1 MIIRCE
7 GNQFRAHRS
16 LGLFVLTTVLMWLAI
31 GCQGKTPMPATAVPT
46 PAIGEPK
53 VGAPTPLKPG
63 EEAGISVGV
72 SSAAGVA
79 LSYTWFA
86 DGGEIIRGQ
95 GSPAITYRAPH
106 IPGTYNIRVVINWD
120 GQSVEKITSIK
131 IEEPTPTP
139 TQVRPTDTPV
149 LPTGTPMPPI
159 DTPVPPTGTPMPP
172 LYSGAPVVNAI
183 RVVGQPPAIDGRL
196 DEEIWSQAQPL
207 TYAVHPSDNDSTT
220 VVVRLLWDD
229 KYLYA
234 GFDVSD
240 TQVEGS
246 SATPY
251 DGDSV
256 SIVFDN
262 GVQIQECRHSLLDD
276 GWATA
281 TTERYLKGT
290 TTFDNSNDQDE
301 GYSIEMRIP
310 WVRTPA
316 EGSTIAADFLS
327 VDHDYNPG
335 GLFNDHDTVFSKI
348 SWDGDGSIN
357 TAMKGILLLGQP

>member
-72 SSAAGVA
+72 SSVDGVA

-139 TQVRPTDTPV
+139 TQVLPTDTPVPPTDTPV
-149 LPTGTPMPPI
+149 LPTGTPML
-159 DTPVPPTGTPMPP
+159 P
-172 LYSGAPVVNAI
+172 LSSDAPVVNAI
-183 RVVGQPPAIDGRL
+183 RVVGQPPAMDGRL
-196 DEEIWSQAQPL
+196 DDEIWSQAQQL

-246 SATPY
+246 SPTSY

-276 GWATA
+276 GWVTA